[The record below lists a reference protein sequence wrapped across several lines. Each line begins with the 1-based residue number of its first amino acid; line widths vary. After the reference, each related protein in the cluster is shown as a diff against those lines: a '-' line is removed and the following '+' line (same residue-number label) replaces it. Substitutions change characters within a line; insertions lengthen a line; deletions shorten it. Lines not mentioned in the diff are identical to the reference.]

1 MVARGLHL
9 EAVEPDRRR
18 AVSWP
23 IWIGVNRDGEPLIGA
38 QIVKAAEAKRELHD
52 FERVYP
58 SQLRYRV
65 CVFLP
70 DSPDLDDQGRH
81 FEGLAPSRSPVKST
95 DRTWS
100 RGRWRIMTRTAAADL
115 KASGVRVLGRH
126 LYSHEF
132 PRANHARSVR
142 VLP

>member
-1 MVARGLHL
+1 M
-9 EAVEPDRRR
+9 
-18 AVSWP
+18 SWP
-23 IWIGVNRDGEPLIGA
+23 IWIGVNREGEPLIGA
-38 QIVKAAEAKRELHD
+38 QLIKAAEAKRQLHD
-52 FERVYP
+52 FEKVYP

-81 FEGLAPSRSPVKST
+81 FEGLAPSRSLTKSSE
-95 DRTWS
+95 RSWS
-100 RGRWRIMTRTAAADL
+100 RGRWRIMTRTDADNL
-115 KASGVRVLGRH
+115 KESGVRVLGRH
-126 LYSHEF
+126 YPSHAF